1 MTDLILTL
9 TGMAHGGMA
18 LGRDKSGRPIFVP
31 MGIPGERVRVRVP
44 TDSGRFARAELLQVL
59 EPSPDRVIPR
69 CRHFGVCGNCH
80 LQHMNYAAQ
89 LRAKEDVVR
98 DQMER
103 VGGLKKPPIQPI
115 RPFPEAYGY
124 RSETALFPAGDGT
137 LGYWSPVE
145 QRIIRIEMCPVLQPR
160 LEESLA
166 DIDIDLPGL
175 RKLVLRIGDEA
186 ELLAALEI
194 DEVDPPELTVDYP
207 VSVAIVLPDRTA
219 ASLIGDPF
227 LPVTVGG
234 RELRLSPGVEFPASA
249 QAAALLIAAVLELAA
264 PTSHETVLETSAG
277 CGWLTAAMAGRAAQ
291 ITVIEPN
298 PDAVRDMIE
307 NLDEFDNIAVY
318 EGSGEEVLPG
328 LAAVPD
334 VVVHH
339 GNGELSP
346 AVRKWLRRLHPPR
359 LVCLAEVGTA
369 AKDAKQLQKI
379 GYRLQSAIPVDTRP
393 QAYQI
398 DVVSLW
404 QPVKSVS

>member
-1 MTDLILTL
+1 MTDLTLTL
-9 TGMAHGGMA
+9 TGMAHGGTA
-18 LGRDKSGRPIFVP
+18 LGRDKNNRVIFVP

-44 TDSGRFARAELLQVL
+44 ADSRRFARAELLQVL
-59 EPSPDRVIPR
+59 EASPDRVIPR

-80 LQHMNYAAQ
+80 LQHMSYAAQ
-89 LRAKEDVVR
+89 LRTKEDVVR
-98 DQMER
+98 DQLER

-124 RSETALFPAGDGT
+124 RTEAVLFPAGGGS

-145 QRIIRIEMCPVLQPR
+145 QRIIPIESCPILLPR

-166 DIDIDLPGL
+166 DFDIDLPGL

-194 DEVDPPELTVDYP
+194 DEVDPPELSVDYP
-207 VSVAIVLPDRTA
+207 VSVAIVLPDGTA
-219 ASLIGDPF
+219 ASLIGDPY
-227 LPVTVGG
+227 LPVTVRG

-249 QAAALLIAAVLELAA
+249 QAAALLIEAVLELAA
-264 PTSHETVLETSAG
+264 LKRNETILETTAG
-277 CGWLTAAMAGRAAQ
+277 CGWLTAALAEQMTQVTA
-291 ITVIEPN
+291 IEPN

-307 NLDEFDNIAVY
+307 NLDEFDRVSIY
-318 EGSGEEVLPG
+318 EGAIADVLPEIST
-328 LAAVPD
+328 VPD
-334 VVVHH
+334 VFIHH
-339 GNGELSP
+339 GHAELSP
-346 AVRKWLRRLHPPR
+346 AAREWLDRNRPPR
-359 LVCLAEVGTA
+359 LVCLGEAGIV

-404 QPVKSVS
+404 QHATIS